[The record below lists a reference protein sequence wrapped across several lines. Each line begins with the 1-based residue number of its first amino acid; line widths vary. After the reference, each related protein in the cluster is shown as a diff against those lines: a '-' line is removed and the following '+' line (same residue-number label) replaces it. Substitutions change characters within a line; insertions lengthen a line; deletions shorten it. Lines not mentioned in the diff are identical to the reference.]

1 MIRVICS
8 KCGMPA
14 NLPDSAA
21 GKMAQCK
28 CGQKNPITK
37 PAGPTQPVA
46 PAQYSP
52 VAAATAGPSDDLA
65 LQKLDQET
73 GAEKDA
79 EPIPCQACEKPLP
92 AGEIVCRHCGF
103 ISQDGVIG
111 KERRIISKAREV
123 SWATKK
129 ASELTVAD
137 FLSAAISPLLFSTL
151 IMLIL
156 RNILATLLVLGIAI
170 GLFFSAPLYLTFLG
184 AMPPIMSILATWG
197 VGILIA
203 SLVFGLVV
211 KEVFALCQATC
222 FGYDTPRVNNWST
235 TRSGFLFLL
244 LNWMPGIVGAV
255 AGAAGGSVASTV
267 MFLVTAFFIVPIT
280 FLSIS
285 QAGGE
290 WSGLNPVRIFG
301 WIQKLLVPYLGIVG
315 LIALEVMAIAGLTA
329 LGATS
334 VGIANVLTKDPTGT
348 MLLNFNIAGMTAGI
362 LLVSTLL
369 FLHPL
374 VYMSAM
380 LGMLYRKYEN
390 KLLG

>member
-28 CGQKNPITK
+28 CGQRNPITK
-37 PAGPTQPVA
+37 PAGPAQPVA

-329 LGATS
+329 LGATA

>member
-170 GLFFSAPLYLTFLG
+170 GIFFSAPLYLPFLG

-203 SLVFGLVV
+203 SLVCGLVV
-211 KEVFALCQATC
+211 KEAFALCQATC
-222 FGYDTPRVNNWST
+222 FGYDTPRVNNWSP

-280 FLSIS
+280 FLSVS

-348 MLLNFNIAGMTAGI
+348 MLLNFNIVGMTAGI

-380 LGMLYRKYEN
+380 LGMLYRKYES